1 MGNFYTKQELALIL
15 LKDSKMY
22 HEEMSQEEIEKSVK
36 CIMKRPDSFF
46 IRRFKAYD
54 YQISVQPNNQFF
66 IK

>member
-1 MGNFYTKQELALIL
+1 MGNFYTKQELALII

-22 HEEMSQEEIEKSVK
+22 CEEMSDQEIEK
-36 CIMKRPDSFF
+36 CINVIMRRPNSFF

-54 YQISVQPNNQFF
+54 YYISVQPNNQFF